1 MTYPIDQMPNL
12 CASLGKAGVDRI
24 RLHQTP
30 ANSVGG
36 PRTRWH
42 SNPHWKLLAETQ
54 PYGHGFVDDILSG
67 IAALDEDGTG
77 SLNQERLHVLLASN
91 AALSTDLIAK
101 GMNIAP
107 RQARKYM
114 AAAKL
119 AIFHINRHLKA
130 NLE

>member
-1 MTYPIDQMPNL
+1 M
-12 CASLGKAGVDRI
+12 
-24 RLHQTP
+24 
-30 ANSVGG
+30 
-36 PRTRWH
+36 
-42 SNPHWKLLAETQ
+42 
-54 PYGHGFVDDILSG
+54 DDILSG

-119 AIFHINRHLKA
+119 AIFHINRHLKV
-130 NLE
+130 NP